1 MPCYWDYL
9 GKLATPYNRRW
20 PAQQLIRNTNNSLFH
35 FTKDLVWISPDHTT
49 IIRQTSTQLIVFIF
63 CHLLCWPTSVIG
75 ASQFSKLMLKN
86 NESINYVRWIVIHH
100 CNSSGGYLAVCQ
112 FWWTLINV
120 AWNCGENIFAFLKH
134 CVYNLAVFVLIGT
147 GVNTLLK

>member
-1 MPCYWDYL
+1 MV
-9 GKLATPYNRRW
+9 LAALSRSSKENLPVVLQVTGLHRSTGGHSTEN
-20 PAQQLIRNTNNSLFH
+20 LFAVRFFLFSKIIH
-35 FTKDLVWISPDHTT
+35 CLYDISY
-49 IIRQTSTQLIVFIF
+49 Q
-63 CHLLCWPTSVIG
+63 LLCWPTSVIRS
-75 ASQFSKLMLKN
+75 SQFSKLMLKN